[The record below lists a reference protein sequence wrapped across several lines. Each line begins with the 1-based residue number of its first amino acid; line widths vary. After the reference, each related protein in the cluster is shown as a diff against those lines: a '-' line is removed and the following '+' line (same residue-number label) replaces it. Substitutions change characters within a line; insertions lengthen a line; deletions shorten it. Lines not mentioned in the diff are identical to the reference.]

1 MVLGESHD
9 YDEKW
14 NVMWEMHVS
23 DLASNHKR
31 YSQSSILSFVYSS
44 KQAAQHSSI
53 QAFFHSPFN
62 LVIYMVWVMLAIV
75 QCGMEFAY
83 MTNLL
88 FPILT
93 PSTALS
99 TTTSTTISATLSNT
113 IITSYH
119 VYLSTLLAQFSCLL
133 PECWV
138 FAKIMIICSVVLLRV
153 RCATRHFFNADNPYL
168 RHGPLVTAN
177 SKLPTCEGFYV
188 FPSNT
193 NNLLASFTGYCRQ

>member
-1 MVLGESHD
+1 MILPLESASYIYNLSVPKASATKTLLKRVNSNHTEISGVYKVLGESHD

-23 DLASNHKR
+23 DLASNPKR

-88 FPILT
+88 LPKLT
-93 PSTALS
+93 LSTALS
-99 TTTSTTISATLSNT
+99 TTASTTISATLSNT

-138 FAKIMIICSVVLLRV
+138 FAKIMIICSVILLRV
-153 RCATRHFFNADNPYL
+153 RCATL
-168 RHGPLVTAN
+168 VPL
-177 SKLPTCEGFYV
+177 
-188 FPSNT
+188 
-193 NNLLASFTGYCRQ
+193 